1 MKSIYDN
8 LGAVISFSIIVLLVQ
23 NFIGEKEAE
32 YTVLFT
38 LLGMVLINRNKIIDF
53 LKSWKME

>member
-1 MKSIYDN
+1 MQSIYDN
-8 LGAVISFSIIVLLVQ
+8 LGAVIGFSIIVLLVQ

-38 LLGMVLINRNKIIDF
+38 LLGMVLINSNKIIDF
-53 LKSWKME
+53 LKSWKMK